1 MMSAPKRD
9 KRSLLDGVSW
19 ADVKEDVKKQE
30 VDAKEQEERI
40 KEAQRL
46 LEERAA
52 VIPLPEPLEVTKK
65 EFEEFFNADWNE
77 DTNDNGFAGQ
87 DGLMLDPLEILKQC
101 QVRLDDKEL
110 EEAQK
115 EKEKREEE
123 AKKEKKKRE
132 KEKKRQRGRRGND

>member
-1 MMSAPKRD
+1 M
-9 KRSLLDGVSW
+9 LDGVSW

-30 VDAKEQEERI
+30 VDAKEQEERV

-65 EFEEFFNADWNE
+65 EVEEFFNADWNE
-77 DTNDNGFAGQ
+77 DTNDNGFAGE
-87 DGLMLDPLEILKQC
+87 DGLMLDPLETLKQC
-101 QVRLDDKEL
+101 QLVRLDDKEL

-115 EKEKREEE
+115 EKEKRE
-123 AKKEKKKRE
+123 
-132 KEKKRQRGRRGND
+132 KEKKRQRGRRGKD

>member
-1 MMSAPKRD
+1 M
-9 KRSLLDGVSW
+9 DGVSW

-65 EFEEFFNADWNE
+65 DFEEFVNADWNE
-77 DTNDNGFAGQ
+77 EANDNGFAGE
-87 DGLMLDPLEILKQC
+87 DGLMLDPLETLKQC

-115 EKEKREEE
+115 EK
-123 AKKEKKKRE
+123 KKRE

>member
-1 MMSAPKRD
+1 MSAPNRD
-9 KRSLLDGVSW
+9 KRSLLGGVSW

-65 EFEEFFNADWNE
+65 DFEEFVNADWNE
-77 DTNDNGFAGQ
+77 EANDNGFAGE
-87 DGLMLDPLEILKQC
+87 DGLMLDPLETLKQC

-115 EKEKREEE
+115 EKQKRG
-123 AKKEKKKRE
+123 